1 MILQKGLRER
11 VGLVTVCAPNWSI
24 CKLIS
29 AERVRFSCCVP
40 GETGVEILKGLASI
54 KGLGFD
60 DVKGG
65 SSSGSPR
72 RGVAATE

>member
-1 MILQKGLRER
+1 MILQKGLREW
-11 VGLVTVCAPNWSI
+11 VDLVTVCAPNWSI

-29 AERVRFSCCVP
+29 AERVRFSCCLP
-40 GETGVEILKGLASI
+40 GETGVETPRGLDSTKGLE
-54 KGLGFD
+54 FE